1 MSYAKNDDIIEQQL
15 RQRCNTC
22 ISATH
27 PSNVKYHVG
36 SGNGVK
42 VFKKKGSGLPVVS
55 QLHSSSMSGGKQPTE
70 WQSLIK
76 KVSNERKL
84 GLKDAIQ
91 YIKTNNLYNKKT

>member
-15 RQRCNTC
+15 RQRCNNC

-42 VFKKKGSGLPVVS
+42 
-55 QLHSSSMSGGKQPTE
+55 
-70 WQSLIK
+70 
-76 KVSNERKL
+76 
-84 GLKDAIQ
+84 
-91 YIKTNNLYNKKT
+91 YIKRKVLRYL